1 MYIGAWP
8 EYHLA
13 KLVAKSDAGED
24 VSADLRPPCHRVDV
38 PTAAEAAE
46 ESLRR
51 VLASRREQARLP
63 PILPNSRPA
72 PSKPRVWQP
81 PLPETPKRTRRTS
94 SVPAAAA
101 PAPPEAPPEALRPH
115 SDRAPQRHRAEVA
128 PRLARTP
135 PWREP
140 QEPKPPLGHL
150 PGWIGQM
157 RSSVEATRQ
166 LVKGEEKT
174 LSAAKL
180 EPLGDCSPLKRQEPR
195 CATNAHASTEGSSRS
210 EALAWPPEPKE
221 RKQQTIPEMGLAFAE
236 PISSL
241 QSPKAETGCQDP
253 PTDAPMAFTFD
264 EEEEALIAWSQAL
277 CLDDISLEEELMLP
291 R

>member
-1 MYIGAWP
+1 MA
-8 EYHLA
+8 
-13 KLVAKSDAGED
+13 
-24 VSADLRPPCHRVDV
+24 
-38 PTAAEAAE
+38 
-46 ESLRR
+46 LRR

-241 QSPKAETGCQDP
+241 QSPKAELHFSYLFMDFTRFESA
-253 PTDAPMAFTFD
+253 TFFTFVSFSGN
-264 EEEEALIAWSQAL
+264 LLSL
-277 CLDDISLEEELMLP
+277 PLDFIGEQLPNFTSGFYRSLHLSKRIP
-291 R
+291 N